1 MFRATCLLLQQTENS
16 KQKRRRHCCC
26 SFLWEP
32 ANISPCVLATPMTLT
47 PTMMRRKSKKIWCVT
62 QLWWRWWQWKRS
74 TYVCVFLSLWW
85 HWPNIDISLWD
96 KKWNKFNRMDE
107 FWWISRFQSKIM
119 AAMPG
124 IDKVKPSLGVGPKLP
139 TTGQHVQDQLHH
151 YCHYC
156 HAIGQDQF
164 LKKILIYKVL
174 SLELDPTMASL
185 PLAWKLNNFQ
195 FFFEFWDKWI
205 FLLPTP
211 TLECYTTKAFA
222 VFPASNCF
230 PLFLQTTAPV

>member
-1 MFRATCLLLQQTENS
+1 MFRATCLLLQQTGNS

-107 FWWISRFQSKIM
+107 FWWISRFQSKII
-119 AAMPG
+119 AWHWQSEAFSWGWTQTPHNWSAC
-124 IDKVKPSLGVGPKLP
+124 PRSASSLLSLLSCYWSRSISQKN
-139 TTGQHVQDQLHH
+139 
-151 YCHYC
+151 
-156 HAIGQDQF
+156 F
-164 LKKILIYKVL
+164 IYKVL